1 MKKEWM
7 AYDDSS
13 FGVGFLGIVGCFDH
27 YQYGVMVPALITGA
41 WWIGFGVLNRL
52 FQAIELLDDCFKA

>member
-1 MKKEWM
+1 M

-27 YQYGVMVPALITGA
+27 YQYGVLVSALITGA
-41 WWIGFGVLNRL
+41 CWIGFGVLNPSFR
-52 FQAIELLDDCFKA
+52 AVELLDDSFKA

>member
-1 MKKEWM
+1 M

-27 YQYGVMVPALITGA
+27 YQYGVLVPALITGA
-41 WWIGFGVLNRL
+41 CWIGLGVVYRS
-52 FQAIELLDDCFKA
+52 FQAVELLTDCFKA